1 MSHKAETAFVPL
13 NIAVLTVSDTRTL
26 ETDTSGQ
33 LFVDRLTEAGH
44 NLAARVLLKDD
55 LYRIR
60 AQVATWIAE
69 DSVQVV
75 LITGGTGFTGR
86 DSTPEA
92 VACLLDKQVDG
103 FGELFRQISLADIGT
118 STIQSRALAGLSNGT
133 LVCCLP
139 GSTNACRTAWEGI
152 LVEQLD
158 ARHRPCNFVP
168 HLKQAAPCE
177 PRVSGCCEQPGL
189 MPVETALERLLELA
203 AQTPIDTCE
212 QVPWSRLAAAC
223 WRSTCWPAWT
233 CRRGRTAPWTA
244 TPCASPTG
252 TASHCRS
259 ARRSLPDRRRSRCKR
274 VPVRGS
280 SPVRRCRKAPIW

>member
-103 FGELFRQISLADIGT
+103 FGELFRQISLADIGI

-177 PRVSGCCEQPGL
+177 
-189 MPVETALERLLELA
+189 
-203 AQTPIDTCE
+203 
-212 QVPWSRLAAAC
+212 SR
-223 WRSTCWPAWT
+223 
-233 CRRGRTAPWTA
+233 G
-244 TPCASPTG
+244 
-252 TASHCRS
+252 
-259 ARRSLPDRRRSRCKR
+259 
-274 VPVRGS
+274 
-280 SPVRRCRKAPIW
+280 

>member
-1 MSHKAETAFVPL
+1 MSHKAEQPFVPL

-33 LFVDRLTEAGH
+33 LFVDRLTAAGH

-69 DSVQVV
+69 DDVQVV

-103 FGELFRQISLADIGT
+103 FGELFRQISVADIGT
-118 STIQSRALAGLSNGT
+118 STIQSRALAGISNGT

-139 GSTNACRTAWEGI
+139 GSTNACRTAWDGI
-152 LVEQLD
+152 LAEQLN
-158 ARHRPCNFVP
+158 ASHRPCNFVP
-168 HLKQAAPCE
+168 HLKQAELCE
-177 PRVSGCCEQPGL
+177 
-189 MPVETALERLLELA
+189 T
-203 AQTPIDTCE
+203 
-212 QVPWSRLAAAC
+212 
-223 WRSTCWPAWT
+223 
-233 CRRGRTAPWTA
+233 RG
-244 TPCASPTG
+244 
-252 TASHCRS
+252 
-259 ARRSLPDRRRSRCKR
+259 
-274 VPVRGS
+274 
-280 SPVRRCRKAPIW
+280 